1 MAWMKEVLANLAP
14 VAGIMVSLFAA
25 VRYFEW
31 SRANRLRSRIKR
43 DLELLEKLNATTCP
57 NAHMLAHIQRELV
70 FLART
75 SRDQEMVYQWRM
87 TPAGFTDHIP
97 LAIGFVAL
105 ASGFVGLLEA
115 VSPTLSSPNSVTWL
129 GQLELGVA
137 SAALVALA
145 FATISM
151 YSLRIGRIQ
160 AEKRERELGTAGAA
174 PAATNRDES
183 VTDTP
188 ATP

>member
-1 MAWMKEVLANLAP
+1 MNFTGATT
-14 VAGIMVSLFAA
+14 VAGIIVALFAA
-25 VRYFEW
+25 VRSFEW

-43 DLELLEKLNATTCP
+43 DLELLERLNATACP
-57 NAHMLAHIQRELV
+57 NAHMLAHIQRELL

-97 LAIGFVAL
+97 LVFGFVIL
-105 ASGFVGLLEA
+105 AAGFVGLLEA
-115 VSPTLSSPNSVTWL
+115 VTPTLSSPKSVTWQ

-145 FATISM
+145 FAMIST
-151 YSLRIGRIQ
+151 YGLRIGRSQ
-160 AEKRERELGTAGAA
+160 AEKREREL
-174 PAATNRDES
+174 ES
-183 VTDTP
+183 TRTIGGERQP
-188 ATP
+188 GSPQ